1 MLPLNERERS
11 AADVL
16 TGDHGH
22 EVPDHVRDLDDEN
35 KCLEV
40 GVEAW
45 EWSARAANRLGL

>member
-1 MLPLNERERS
+1 MSREIACS

-22 EVPDHVRDLDDEN
+22 EVPDHIRDLDDEN
-35 KCLEV
+35 EVLEV

-45 EWSARAANRLGL
+45 K